1 MSEDKMRAE
10 FEMWAE
16 KQYMSLTRVIWKNGT
31 VSEYAFTQ
39 TCDAWKVWQAAYAAG
54 RLSVQQEKEAWSKAV
69 NEAFINSA
77 RKSVADCREAQKN

>member
-16 KQYMSLTRVIWKNGT
+16 KQCMSLARVIWKNGT

-54 RLSVQQEKEAWSKAV
+54 RLSMQ
-69 NEAFINSA
+69 
-77 RKSVADCREAQKN
+77 REAQGDSK